1 MRRRETYLLCWQAN
15 ARVNSCL
22 VAGWSGR
29 VCLRVAIEI
38 WSVQCHCRAHGH
50 LAALILRLRPDLI
63 IARCNICDISIMQFV
78 SLCYTY
84 EFILGRG
91 IPGSLMPGRRTTAL
105 RGWFQGQQIW
115 LDLSVIDRRVKA
127 FCSRECAWVRSA
139 EGTTVWIFVD
149 VRAYSNAL
157 FLTLLVESFGSL
169 RGICRVLLEE
179 ALGLWRVICT
189 TWCSRTTI
197 IAVVTDGWVGPLCHS
212 HGAQVHEVWRAGRIG
227 TSLRDQAAVLF
238 RSSIASAPTSL
249 SIRTGSWWIMLWG
262 YCIRWTNSLSWIAS
276 VITGVAVQVNVRWP
290 IVGRATYKLVLI

>member
-1 MRRRETYLLCWQAN
+1 
-15 ARVNSCL
+15 
-22 VAGWSGR
+22 
-29 VCLRVAIEI
+29 
-38 WSVQCHCRAHGH
+38 
-50 LAALILRLRPDLI
+50 
-63 IARCNICDISIMQFV
+63 MQFV

-91 IPGSLMPGRRTTAL
+91 IPDSLMPGRRTPAVR
-105 RGWFQGQQIW
+105 RGLQGQQIW

-127 FCSRECAWVRSA
+127 LSSRECAWVRSA

-179 ALGLWRVICT
+179 ALGLWRVICA

-212 HGAQVHEVWRAGRIG
+212 HGAQVHEVWRAGRTG
-227 TSLRDQAAVLF
+227 ASRRDQAAVLF
-238 RSSIASAPTSL
+238 RSSIAFAPTSL
-249 SIRTGSWWIMLWG
+249 SVRTGSWWIMLWG
-262 YCIRWTNSLSWIAS
+262 YCIRWTNSFSWIAS

-290 IVGRATYKLVLI
+290 IVGRATYKLVLIFIFSSTIT